1 MNRKTYP
8 VIDMEKTGQNI
19 KLLREK
25 SGLSVSELQE
35 ILGFSTPQAIY
46 KWQWGKTLPDITNLL
61 VMSKLFGVT
70 IEDVLVLKD

>member
-1 MNRKTYP
+1 MNKNNYP
-8 VIDMEKTGQNI
+8 VIDMVRTGINI
-19 KLLREK
+19 KHLREK
-25 SGLSVSELQE
+25 AGLSVTDLQE

-61 VMSKLFGVT
+61 VMSKLFGVK